1 MMTPQKKTGIILVG
15 IAAAMLGLSFAAV
28 PFYDWFCRTTGFAGT
43 TQVAAK
49 PSDVMLDK
57 KITVWFDAS
66 KEAGMPWTFKAEA
79 PSMELKIGENGLAF
93 YRAHNP
99 TNRIV
104 AGTASYNVSPDSA
117 GAYFTK
123 VACFCFTQ
131 QVLQHGETV
140 DMPVSFYVDPEI
152 VNDAEAKY
160 VHEITLSYTFHETDL
175 PEEQAALAP
184 GLSGA
189 SN

>member
-1 MMTPQKKTGIILVG
+1 
-15 IAAAMLGLSFAAV
+15 
-28 PFYDWFCRTTGFAGT
+28 
-43 TQVAAK
+43 
-49 PSDVMLDK
+49 
-57 KITVWFDAS
+57 
-66 KEAGMPWTFKAEA
+66 MPWIFKAEA

-131 QVLQHGETV
+131 QVLQPGETV

-175 PEEQAALAP
+175 PEEQAALAL